1 MRGLAILAIVLLHS
15 ANAMLN
21 RGLAKPLSPA
31 AQHVG
36 IATDILF
43 HNSTIYFALISGI
56 LYAHLFAGRPQGRSC
71 ARGLP
76 MWGPPIW

>member
-36 IATDILF
+36 VATDILF

-56 LYAHLFAGRPQGRSC
+56 LYGHLFAARPHGACSTRSTAC
-71 ARGLP
+71 TPTR
-76 MWGPPIW
+76 